1 MLGRSLLLSLG
12 VLVLGACKAKQ
23 PEADPAKV
31 KNLAHQLIANEPGM
45 AAVRDCKDA
54 DYANTMPVTWRT
66 LKLLAGD
73 PIGKENREADWINPA
88 PLDEP
93 AFRAVLEKGDRHAAA
108 KILAKNA
115 AYLVHKVDVVNAP
128 IALGIK
134 ELKIGSIGAR
144 AIRYERDGK
153 PTCVS
158 LVDFTN
164 DRAKSDWAISV
175 SDKTL
180 IDPAVAKA
188 MRDDL
193 ADQYLKHAPGA
204 H

>member
-1 MLGRSLLLSLG
+1 MQARSLLLS
-12 VLVLGACKAKQ
+12 VLIACKAKQ

-31 KNLAHQLIANEPGM
+31 KALAHQLIANEPGM
-45 AAVRDCKDA
+45 AAVRECKDA
-54 DYANTMPVTWRT
+54 DYANTIPVTWRT
-66 LKLLAGD
+66 LKLLGGD

-88 PLDEP
+88 QLDAP
-93 AFRAVLEKGDRHAAA
+93 AFRAVLEKNDRHAAA
-108 KILAKNA
+108 QLLGKNA

-153 PTCVS
+153 PTCVT

-193 ADQYLKHAPGA
+193 ADQYVKHAPGR
-204 H
+204 

>member
-1 MLGRSLLLSLG
+1 MRARSLLLSL
-12 VLVLGACKAKQ
+12 LVACKAKQ

-31 KNLAHQLIANEPGM
+31 GALAHKLIANEPGM
-45 AAVRDCKDA
+45 AAVRECKDA
-54 DYANTMPVTWRT
+54 DYVNTMPVTWRT
-66 LKLLAGD
+66 LKLLGGD
-73 PIGKENREADWINPA
+73 PIGKENREADWINP
-88 PLDEP
+88 PQLDAP
-93 AFRAVLEKGDRHAAA
+93 AFRKVLESKDRHAAA
-108 KILAKNA
+108 QVLRAN

-153 PTCVS
+153 PTCVA

-193 ADQYLKHAPGA
+193 ADQYLKNAPGA
-204 H
+204 R

>member
-1 MLGRSLLLSLG
+1 MQARSLLLS
-12 VLVLGACKAKQ
+12 VLIACKAKQ

-31 KNLAHQLIANEPGM
+31 KNLAHQLIVNEPGM
-45 AAVRDCKDA
+45 AAVRECKDA
-54 DYANTMPVTWRT
+54 DYANTIPVTWRT

-73 PIGKENREADWINPA
+73 PIGKENREADWINPPQLEA
-88 PLDEP
+88 P
-93 AFRAVLEKGDRHAAA
+93 AFRKVLESKDRHAAA
-108 KILAKNA
+108 QILAKNA

-153 PTCVS
+153 PTCVA

-193 ADQYLKHAPGA
+193 ADQYVKHAPGR
-204 H
+204 

>member
-1 MLGRSLLLSLG
+1 MLARSLLLSL
-12 VLVLGACKAKQ
+12 LVACKAKQ

-31 KNLAHQLIANEPGM
+31 KALAHQLIQNEPGM
-45 AAVRDCKDA
+45 AAVRECKDA
-54 DYANTMPVTWRT
+54 DYEKTLPVTWRT
-66 LKLLAGD
+66 LKLLSGD

-88 PLDEP
+88 QLEAP
-93 AFRAVLEKGDRHAAA
+93 AFRAVLEKNDRRAAA
-108 KILAKNA
+108 QVLRAN
-115 AYLVHKVDVVNAP
+115 AYLVHKVEVVNAP

-134 ELKIGSIGAR
+134 ELKIGSIAAR
-144 AIRYERDGK
+144 AIRYERNGK
-153 PTCVS
+153 PTCVMI
-158 LVDFTN
+158 VDFTN

-193 ADQYLKHAPGA
+193 VDQYLKHAPG
-204 H
+204 HR